1 MKEGVLYP
9 SSLPSWGGRLTSTDY
24 ANLERSWITPELADQ
39 ALLRRVASSE
49 GAAIVN
55 RKNNDSYAGIIFPY
69 IWPGETHIREYWLR
83 RDHPDIR
90 VGNDGQPREIAKYLG
105 PPGRGNLLYFVP
117 GTAAEWLTD
126 ATIPVAITEGAKKTL
141 ALYRL
146 ARHGLTDGTPPR
158 FLAVGLAG
166 VWNFMGSIG
175 KRPGPDGSNR
185 NEKGLIPDIAR
196 LVWTDRKVFVVYDS
210 NVHSNSSVAA
220 ARRNLSLEL
229 TQMGAK
235 VFWANIPQG
244 AA

>member
-1 MKEGVLYP
+1 V
-9 SSLPSWGGRLTSTDY
+9 D
-24 ANLERSWITPELADQ
+24 
-39 ALLRRVASSE
+39 
-49 GAAIVN
+49 

-90 VGNDGQPREIAKYLG
+90 VGNDGPPREIAKYLG

-126 ATIPVAITEGAKKTL
+126 TTIPVAITEGAKKTL

-146 ARHGLTDGTPPR
+146 AGHGLADGIPPR

-175 KRPGPDGSNR
+175 KHPGPDGSNR

-229 TQMGAK
+229 AQMSAK
-235 VFWANIPQG
+235 VFWVNIPQG